1 MPKLKYKYILN
12 VLQLYFYT
20 DIIMYFG
27 NNKPIKLSVYESEKQ
42 KRNSGTFTIELFFI
56 IIATGWVKM
65 IGWIQL
71 LKCEYVL
78 VSLPHDSKLNISVVD
93 KNPDIWGRH
102 LGLGETLIDILV
114 SKQLIN

>member
-42 KRNSGTFTIELFFI
+42 KRNSVTFTIELFFYHNSN
-56 IIATGWVKM
+56 GLSQNDRM
-65 IGWIQL
+65 
-71 LKCEYVL
+71 
-78 VSLPHDSKLNISVVD
+78 
-93 KNPDIWGRH
+93 NPA
-102 LGLGETLIDILV
+102 
-114 SKQLIN
+114 S